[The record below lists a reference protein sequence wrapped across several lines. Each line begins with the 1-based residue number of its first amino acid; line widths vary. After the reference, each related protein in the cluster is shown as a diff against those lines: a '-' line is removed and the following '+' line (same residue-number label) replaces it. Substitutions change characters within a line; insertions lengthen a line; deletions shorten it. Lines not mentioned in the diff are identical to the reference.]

1 MYLIVVT
8 FFAPPKTR
16 RKSYR
21 FGGEGLGYIQT
32 ADEKNHEDKCMDY
45 FCTAQKT
52 HFLIMTYHKNQSP
65 FHLRIWWDG
74 GVGSVVGDHAMVMG
88 EHQVSTW
95 CRQKVDWQCHDN
107 GTFLSKKNYIY
118 SPWKSP
124 PHLLLI
130 QMRWEGVDLTVEG
143 LEGCLVLPPSC
154 HDGRPDPSD
163 GEWYVTAIFLE

>member
-16 RKSYR
+16 QKSYR

-88 EHQVSTW
+88 ERRASGEYVMP
-95 CRQKVDWQCHDN
+95 
-107 GTFLSKKNYIY
+107 SKN
-118 SPWKSP
+118 W
-124 PHLLLI
+124 
-130 QMRWEGVDLTVEG
+130 LTVPRQWHFFPRKTIFTHLENLRPISYWYKCDERGVNLTVKG
-143 LEGCLVLPPSC
+143 LE
-154 HDGRPDPSD
+154 
-163 GEWYVTAIFLE
+163 